1 MMAPTEAVLL
11 RVFVAESDRFHGRP
25 LYEAIVAKALELKM
39 AGATVFPGPEGF
51 GHSRSIRSE
60 INVDTG
66 SRSPMVIE
74 IVDAK
79 ERIDGFLPV
88 LDEMVAT
95 GLVTLELVQAIYYQ
109 RDCARSGGAN
119 PRAAS

>member
-1 MMAPTEAVLL
+1 
-11 RVFVAESDRFHGRP
+11 
-25 LYEAIVAKALELKM
+25 
-39 AGATVFPGPEGF
+39 
-51 GHSRSIRSE
+51 
-60 INVDTG
+60 
-66 SRSPMVIE
+66 MVIE

-109 RDCARSGGAN
+109 RDRARSGGAS

>member
-11 RVFVAESDRFHGRP
+11 RVFVAESDRFRGRP

-39 AGATVFPGPEGF
+39 AGATVLPGSEGF

-60 INVDTG
+60 INVDAG

-74 IVDAK
+74 IVDGK

-109 RDCARSGGAN
+109 RNRARSGGAG